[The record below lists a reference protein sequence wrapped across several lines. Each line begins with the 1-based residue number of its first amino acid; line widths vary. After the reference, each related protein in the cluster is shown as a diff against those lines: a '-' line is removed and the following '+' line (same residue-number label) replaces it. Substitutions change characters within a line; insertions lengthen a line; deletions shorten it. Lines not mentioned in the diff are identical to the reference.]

1 MGTTNDSRSY
11 DLIVIGAGPGGYV
24 AAIRAGQL
32 GLKTALIE
40 ANERLGGTC
49 LNVGCIPSKA
59 LLESSERYADLSRG
73 IEEHGV
79 TVGEVSLD
87 LERLMARKAG
97 VVAELTE
104 GIVGLMKKNKVTV
117 IKGRGELLG
126 DGRVAV
132 HGLGDAAGSAPQDL
146 SATSILIATGSEAIE
161 LPFLPFDGDFVVSST
176 EALAFEEVPKRLV
189 VIGAGAV
196 GLELGSVWS
205 RLGADVTVLEML
217 PQAVPFADKQIAKV
231 LERSLKKQGL
241 KLMLQTKVT
250 GATVKNNELVVSY
263 EDKRAAPGELATDK
277 LLVAVG
283 RRPFTKGLGLDAVG
297 IELDPAGRIPVSI
310 EDGFMTRAPGVYA
323 IGDVIEGPMLAH
335 KAEEEGIAAV
345 ERLAGLAGL
354 VNHAVI
360 PNVVYTH
367 PEVASVGLTE
377 EAAKAQGLEIA
388 VGKFYFKANG
398 RAKSMGETEGLA
410 KVVADAASDKLLG
423 VHIVGARASE
433 MIGEA
438 AVAMEFGGSA
448 EDLARTC
455 HAHPTL
461 SEILKEAAM
470 AVDKRAIHG

>member
-1 MGTTNDSRSY
+1 MGTTNDSQAF

-59 LLESSERYADLSRG
+59 LLESSERYSALKDGLD
-73 IEEHGV
+73 EHGIS
-79 TVGEVSLD
+79 VGSVALD
-87 LERLMARKAG
+87 LERLMSRKQG
-97 VVAELTE
+97 IVTELTS

-117 IKGRGELLG
+117 FQGRGELLG
-126 DGRVAV
+126 AGRVAV
-132 HGLGDAAGSAPQDL
+132 PGVGDAAEEPAREL
-146 SATSILIATGSEAIE
+146 RATSILIATGSAPVE
-161 LPFLPFDGDFVVSST
+161 LPFLPFDGEFIVSST
-176 EALAFEEVPKRLV
+176 EALAFDEVPKRLV

-205 RLGADVTVLEML
+205 RLGAEVTVLEML
-217 PQAVPFADKQIAKV
+217 PQAVAFADKQIAKV
-231 LERSLKKQGL
+231 LERSLKGQGL
-241 KLMLQTKVT
+241 NLMLQTKVT
-250 GATVKNNELVVSY
+250 GATVRENEIHVSY
-263 EDKRAAPGELATDK
+263 EDKRGEAGELACDK

-283 RRPFTKGLGLDAVG
+283 RRPYTAGLGLEAAG
-297 IELDPAGRIPVSI
+297 ISLDEAGRVPVKVK
-310 EDGFMTRAPGVYA
+310 EGFQTSAPGVYA

-335 KAEEEGIAAV
+335 KAEEEGIAVV

-377 EAAKAQGLEIA
+377 EAAKAQGLEVA

-410 KVVADAASDKLLG
+410 KVVADATSDRLLG

-433 MIGEA
+433 MIAEA
-438 AVAMEFGGSA
+438 AMAMEFGGSA

-470 AVDKRAIHG
+470 AVDNRAIHS